1 MSDGRRP
8 DGRPGAVDR
17 DGLGTAFADP
27 SGRRTDPDT
36 PVAEQAQQ
44 AAGVVGEA
52 VLEVLTAFLRGGLRS
67 GRRARRRGTG
77 RDGIAVL
84 AAGTLLA
91 RALRNR
97 AARNGTEGG
106 QIVHVANPRNTNPVN
121 VEIARAART
130 GVGDRRLTGAIRA
143 AVQRNPDIPPRIR
156 EHLAGPDGDRVVDRV
171 LAAMDVQHVA
181 TALRHIRRQDEV
193 IDHVSEEWNGGL
205 GFEGSFEDAWRYAA
219 ANPAIGGPDGADP
232 SGLPQGAWRRF
243 AEWDPATAPTEEVVH
258 HLNAAWLSSIA
269 SLDTEASGKRQRFE
283 ALIARWE
290 PQLYEASTRWLLREA
305 TVTGRHDLN
314 SAALDRI
321 SAAENAALYADS
333 AASPADGA
341 PLSLAEQWAR
351 VTTSPNGLRELEQRE
366 IRDLLDA
373 WTLHGGLGGM
383 APTSLAPPA
392 LRSLAE
398 FGERMLEANREVGT
412 EFLERLRD
420 TREPLRAFAE
430 VSRNSDRHPF
440 DPEARLVA
448 AQQEAESAPDASP
461 AVDADRGRRAG
472 GGRAFT
478 EVVQSGAELRS
489 ADFMALDHAAGPGLR
504 PNDERALAS
513 LSRYPAGRTPGER
526 RREQSTERHATL

>member
-27 SGRRTDPDT
+27 AGRRTDPDT

-205 GFEGSFEDAWRYAA
+205 GFEGSFEDAWRHAA

-269 SLDTEASGKRQRFE
+269 SLDTEAFGMRQRFE
-283 ALIARWE
+283 ALVARWE

-305 TVTGRHDLN
+305 AATGWNNLN

-351 VTTSPNGLRELEQRE
+351 ITTSPNGLRELEQRE

-373 WTLHGGLGGM
+373 WAVHGGLAGTD
-383 APTSLAPPA
+383 PTSLAQPA
-392 LRSLAE
+392 LRSLAA
-398 FGERMLEANREVGT
+398 FGERLLEANREVGT

-420 TREPLRAFAE
+420 TREPLRAFVE
-430 VSRNSDRHPF
+430 VSRNSDGHPF
-440 DPEARLVA
+440 DPDTRLVA
-448 AQQEAESAPDASP
+448 ARQEAGAAPDAAS
-461 AVDADRGRRAG
+461 AADTDRERRAG
-472 GGRAFT
+472 GGLALT
-478 EVVQSGAELRS
+478 EAVRSETELRPS
-489 ADFMALDHAAGPGLR
+489 LVAAADYAAGPDLR
-504 PNDERALAS
+504 IDERALAS
-513 LSRYPAGRTPGER
+513 LSRYPAGRTPDER